1 MTTVTISKKTNQDE
15 ELIAIPKKEYREFS
29 RWQKMF
35 KTFKPIARDG
45 EDLKKARADYKSG
58 RYMSINELKRKLAN
72 KN

>member
-1 MTTVTISKKTNQDE
+1 
-15 ELIAIPKKEYREFS
+15 
-29 RWQKMF
+29 MF